1 MKKSKTQS
9 ADTKDPST
17 EPQSATP
24 ELPKDLLDL
33 WGAVQA
39 CATAFNVLDKAYL
52 PHSYA
57 ESVKASLQFLM
68 KLHEQTVQ
76 ECLKHPRAG
85 ELSELKVL
93 KEAMDKRERKAKK
106 KEAQNGDKE
115 TTANH

>member
-1 MKKSKTQS
+1 MKKSKTKS
-9 ADTKDPST
+9 ASQQDTST
-17 EPQSATP
+17 EPQSAAP
-24 ELPKDLLDL
+24 SLPKDLLDQ

-39 CATAFNVLDKAYL
+39 CATAFTVLDKAYL
-52 PHSYA
+52 PHSYSDA
-57 ESVKASLQFLM
+57 VKASLQFLM
-68 KLHEQTVQ
+68 KLHEQAVQ

-115 TTANH
+115 TTASH